1 MVEITTSCE
10 NVKSLQ
16 WQHPVDECKTTKK
29 PKTKK
34 NPRISQF
41 SEKQIQSFH
50 CSSVVFFFTSPSLF
64 AGGSSGAGET
74 GEVKGDASSTTGSC
88 SAGSGWTVCSDG
100 GSSSTGSEETKM
112 RRRWSGFIHTVK
124 YSQSNQTCGSRP
136 FLWTTD
142 LVTSDHITNV
152 TQI

>member
-1 MVEITTSCE
+1 MLSLYNGNTQWM
-10 NVKSLQ
+10 NVKLQ
-16 WQHPVDECKTTKK
+16 KKQNKKK
-29 PKTKK
+29 PPEFLNSQK
-34 NPRISQF
+34 NKYRVSTAAALSFF
-41 SEKQIQSFH
+41 S
-50 CSSVVFFFTSPSLF
+50 TSPSLF

-124 YSQSNQTCGSRP
+124 YSQSNQTCGSWS

>member
-1 MVEITTSCE
+1 MRS
-10 NVKSLQ
+10 
-16 WQHPVDECKTTKK
+16 QHPVRTLSLYNGNTQWMNVKLQKKTNKK
-29 PKTKK
+29 KTPEFLNSQK
-34 NPRISQF
+34 NKYRVSTAAAL
-41 SEKQIQSFH
+41 
-50 CSSVVFFFTSPSLF
+50 CLFTSPSLF

-124 YSQSNQTCGSRP
+124 YSQSNQTCGSRS